1 MRRRRG
7 SSGVSG
13 RCCCDRTDRLP
24 ANTLQSDETCWVCT
38 LTSSRLW
45 VRRLLPNI
53 HPAFL
58 PSSPFT
64 ATRWEVEQLVSTSTM
79 KTLWV
84 NRVTNTNLVRRT
96 RRSPPTINFNLLPW
110 DISAPKVHS
119 WHVLLPF
126 FTSFTRLK
134 TFLSRQKACFSPRS
148 NPSEAWSL
156 YLLYRTSKE
165 ILNDYFHVF
174 LLWTDSN
181 LTAGLFTHFIYYC
194 LQFHKWSDANAKL
207 AAGGGHCVSARLR
220 CGAAEWIW
228 GSSRAKWTYSVSC

>member
-64 ATRWEVEQLVSTSTM
+64 ATRWEVEQLVSTSTR

-96 RRSPPTINFNLLPW
+96 RRSPPTINFNFSDETFLLP
-110 DISAPKVHS
+110 K
-119 WHVLLPF
+119 
-126 FTSFTRLK
+126 FTRDTFCSHSSRVSQDWRLFCHGRKLVSLWDQIQVKHEVFIYFIELLK
-134 TFLSRQKACFSPRS
+134 SSWMTTFMCFC
-148 NPSEAWSL
+148 SELTQISL
-156 YLLYRTSKE
+156 LDYLLTLFIIVSNSTSGVM
-165 ILNDYFHVF
+165 LM
-174 LLWTDSN
+174 LS
-181 LTAGLFTHFIYYC
+181 
-194 LQFHKWSDANAKL
+194 
-207 AAGGGHCVSARLR
+207 
-220 CGAAEWIW
+220 
-228 GSSRAKWTYSVSC
+228 

>member
-64 ATRWEVEQLVSTSTM
+64 ATRWEVEQLVSTSTR

-96 RRSPPTINFNLLPW
+96 RRSPPTINFNFSDETFLLP
-110 DISAPKVHS
+110 K
-119 WHVLLPF
+119 
-126 FTSFTRLK
+126 FTRDTFCSHSSQVSQDWRLFCHGRKLVSLQDQIQVKHEVFIYFIELLK
-134 TFLSRQKACFSPRS
+134 SSWMTTFMCFC
-148 NPSEAWSL
+148 SEPTQISL
-156 YLLYRTSKE
+156 LDYLLTLFIIVSNSTSGVM
-165 ILNDYFHVF
+165 LM
-174 LLWTDSN
+174 LS
-181 LTAGLFTHFIYYC
+181 
-194 LQFHKWSDANAKL
+194 
-207 AAGGGHCVSARLR
+207 
-220 CGAAEWIW
+220 
-228 GSSRAKWTYSVSC
+228 